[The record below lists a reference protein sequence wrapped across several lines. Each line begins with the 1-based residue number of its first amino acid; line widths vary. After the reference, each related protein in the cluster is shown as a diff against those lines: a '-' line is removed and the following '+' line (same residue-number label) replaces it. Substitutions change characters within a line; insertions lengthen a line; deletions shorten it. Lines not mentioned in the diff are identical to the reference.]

1 MPEPG
6 IPRPSLGQV
15 NQWADALEH
24 RSDAEVF
31 YDIMQH
37 GADLELKACVEKLTD
52 RHNYNLAEW
61 LHAQRR
67 PLVPLKQR
75 ALEDLESAERLYP
88 ADWST
93 IRQALEAL
101 PND

>member
-6 IPRPSLGQV
+6 IPRPSLDLV
-15 NQWADALEH
+15 NRWADSLEH
-24 RSDAEVF
+24 RSDADVF
-31 YDIMQH
+31 YDIMQY
-37 GADLELKACVEKLTD
+37 GADLELVACTRALANN
-52 RHNYNLAEW
+52 HHFNLGEW

>member
-31 YDIMQH
+31 YDIMQY
-37 GADLELKACVEKLTD
+37 GADLELVACTSALAD
-52 RHNYNLAEW
+52 HHHSNLGEW
-61 LHAQRR
+61 LHAERR
-67 PLVPLKQR
+67 PLEPLKQR
-75 ALEDLESAERLYP
+75 ALRELESAERLYP